1 MKIAATKQGN
11 RTVTEYSNN
20 LQGLWQEMDHYQCIQ
35 MKCSE
40 DAVRLK
46 RFVEKDRTYDFLAGL
61 NMEFD
66 EVQVQVLSKEELS
79 SLNET
84 ISIILAE
91 EGRRGV
97 MVENT
102 TVESSTLVSKIASG
116 KKATIEQSSIEES
129 KQPDQSKPF
138 NRDYLWCTY
147 CKKPRHT
154 KERYFKLHGRPP
166 TLVKNGTER
175 SGQGRG
181 QGQAHMVEAQCTS
194 RIQQKGD

>member
-1 MKIAATKQGN
+1 
-11 RTVTEYSNN
+11 
-20 LQGLWQEMDHYQCIQ
+20 
-35 MKCSE
+35 
-40 DAVRLK
+40 
-46 RFVEKDRTYDFLAGL
+46 
-61 NMEFD
+61 
-66 EVQVQVLSKEELS
+66 
-79 SLNET
+79 
-84 ISIILAE
+84 
-91 EGRRGV
+91 